1 MKLPRKLRGLFSK
14 EKLDAEMSEELR
26 THLEMQ
32 TRENIARGMEP
43 DDARYA
49 ARRSFG
55 GVEQIKERAR
65 DQHGW
70 RWLDE
75 SLRSLRFALRSLAKS
90 PGFTAIAVLMLAIG
104 VGASTACFSFL
115 NAFFLQPPPF
125 ERPAELV
132 SLHSNE
138 EKTPG
143 LMRLSYPN
151 FLDYRAQ
158 NVAFTDLAMHMFLGV
173 QFAEDDKS
181 TNLFGEMVSG
191 SYFELLG
198 VKTLIGRL
206 LGAADDREGAAPVVV
221 VSHEFW
227 QGQLGGTV
235 AALGRTLLFNNVP
248 FTVVGVAP
256 AGFRGVNTIDA
267 PSYWLPT
274 ATHREVI
281 VGQGRDFFAS
291 RRAVTVSVLGRL
303 KPGFSIEQAAAALKP
318 VSAKLAADF
327 PADNGGRSLRLVPIT
342 QAMIDPNRR
351 ADILRAGNLLI
362 ALSGLVLLIAC
373 ANLANLLL
381 SRAGARQREIALR
394 VALGA
399 SRGQVVGQ
407 LLRENFLLA
416 ALGGGLGV
424 VLAIWLRDLL
434 WTLRP
439 PGYPDSFE
447 VAVDGG
453 VLAFALFSTI
463 ATGLLFGVVPAF
475 SAARV
480 DLVSVLK
487 RTPAAGGGLPL
498 FSFRHLLVVAQVA
511 LSVVALVV
519 AGLFVRSLNQ
529 TNAVTLGWN
538 SRNLALLS
546 AGLNGAGYNQPRT
559 EEYFQRA
566 IARLKSVPGVVDVSI
581 SSRPFL
587 TGANPQRT
595 IRPQGEDEAMR
606 TRGQFM
612 SFACVQPD
620 FLRFMG
626 VELVAGR
633 DFSVDDNE
641 THPRVVII
649 NEVLARRS
657 WPSQDPIGKTI
668 KLFNDETPLQV
679 VGVTRNMRD
688 VELRADPAPFA
699 FFPFAQVFNSSN
711 VFHVRTAG
719 DPSALL
725 PTLRKELQS
734 LDAAVNIFTI
744 DYRDVIRRTMWGP
757 RTGATLMSVFGAI
770 ALLLASLGLYA
781 VMSHAIAQR
790 TREIGIRIAI
800 GAQARSV
807 LGLVLKRGVL
817 VAGAGL
823 IVGLGVSVA
832 LTRYISSFLFGVS
845 PTDPLA
851 FAAVAVVLGAVALI
865 ACYLPARR
873 ATKVDPMVALRAE

>member
-1 MKLPRKLRGLFSK
+1 MKYLNRLRALFRKK
-14 EKLDAEMSEELR
+14 NLDAEMAEELR
-26 THLEMQ
+26 SHLELQ
-32 TRENIARGMEP
+32 TRENIAGGMSP
-43 DDARYA
+43 DEAHYA

-65 DQHGW
+65 DQRGW
-70 RWLDE
+70 RWLEE
-75 SLRSLRFALRSLAKS
+75 SVRTLRFALRSLAKA
-90 PGFTAIAVLMLAIG
+90 PGFTAVAVSMLAIG

-115 NAFFLQPPPF
+115 NAFFLRPPPF

-132 SLHSNE
+132 SLHSTE
-138 EKTPG
+138 EKMPG

-158 NVAFTDLAMHMFLGV
+158 NNAFTDLALHMFVGV
-173 QFAEDDKS
+173 QFTEGDS
-181 TNLFGEMVSG
+181 TANLFGELVSG
-191 SYFELLG
+191 SYFEVLG
-198 VKTLIGRL
+198 VNTVLGRPLTL
-206 LGAADDREGAAPVVV
+206 ADDRQGATPVVV

-227 QGQLGGTV
+227 QTRLGASP
-235 AALGRTLLFNNVP
+235 AALGRTLLFNQVP

-267 PSYWLPT
+267 PHYWVP
-274 ATHREVI
+274 AAAYREVF
-281 VGQGRDFFAS
+281 VGAGRDFFVS
-291 RRAVTVSVLGRL
+291 RRAVTVSAFGRL
-303 KPGFSIEQAAAALKP
+303 KPGLTMAQAAAALKP
-318 VSAKLAADF
+318 VSDKLAADF
-327 PADNGGRSLRLVPIT
+327 PADNGGRSLRLVPLT

-362 ALSGLVLLIAC
+362 ALSGLVLLISC

-381 SRAGARQREIALR
+381 ARAGTRQREIALR

-424 VLAIWLRDLL
+424 LVAVWLRDVL
-434 WTLRP
+434 WMLRP
-439 PGYPDSFE
+439 PGYPDNFA
-447 VAVDGG
+447 VALDGG
-453 VLAFALFSTI
+453 VLVFALVATLT
-463 ATGLLFGVVPAF
+463 TGLLFGVLPAF

-498 FSFRHLLVVAQVA
+498 FSLRHLLVASQVA
-511 LSVVALVV
+511 LSVVALVI

-546 AGLNGAGYNQPRT
+546 ANVSGQGYDQPRT
-559 EEYFQRA
+559 VDYFQRA
-566 IARLKSVPGVVDVSI
+566 VARLKSVPGVVDVSMA
-581 SSRPFL
+581 SRPFL
-587 TGANPQRT
+587 TGVNPQRT
-595 IRPQGEDEAMR
+595 LRPQGDDVTMR

-612 SFACVQPD
+612 SYACVQPD

-626 VELVAGR
+626 VEFVAGR

-657 WPSQDPIGKTI
+657 WPGQDPIGKTI

-688 VELRADPAPFA
+688 VELRAEPAPFA
-699 FFPFAQVFNSSN
+699 FFPVAQVFNAAN

-719 DPSALL
+719 NPSDLL

-734 LDAAVNIFTI
+734 LDPAVTIYTI
-744 DYRDVIRRTMWGP
+744 DYRDVIGRAMWGP
-757 RTGATLMSVFGAI
+757 RTGATLMSVFGVI
-770 ALLLASLGLYA
+770 ALLLASLGIYA
-781 VMSHAIAQR
+781 VMSHAILQR
-790 TREIGIRIAI
+790 TREIGIRLAI

-823 IVGLGVSVA
+823 IAGLGASVG
-832 LTRYISSFLFGVS
+832 LTRYVSSFLFEVS

-851 FAAVAVVLGAVALI
+851 FAAVAVVLGAVALF
-865 ACYLPARR
+865 ACFIPARR
-873 ATKVDPMVALRAE
+873 ATKVDPMVALRCD